1 MKKISRYFLSST
13 VALSV
18 FIGSAFADDYGTGVC
33 KLLKQFEGLI
43 TVLRILAFVGAAF
56 VMMEWAWGYI
66 QSGTVKKDDLKDKGV
81 GMLVG
86 FTLLFGVG
94 VVLSLIQGTTG
105 AQWFGCDIGQIFTA
119 TKK

>member
-18 FIGSAFADDYGTGVC
+18 FIGSAFADDKYGVC

-66 QSGTVKKDDLKDKGV
+66 KDGTVKKDDLKDKGV

-119 TKK
+119 AKK